1 MRYTY
6 VRQHDTTDCA
16 AACLAMVCL
25 HYKKEVTIT
34 RLRDMMGTDLKGT
47 NLVGLQKAA
56 NELGFT
62 TAAVRVDRENFLSDF
77 SLPCIAQ
84 VITDQGLAHFVV
96 VFKKTTIK
104 DEGARRKHMLQDAET
119 RKEEEKK
126 GKKHKCKDYVIIGDP
141 GTELK
146 KISLDEFYKNFTG
159 VLLLLNPTSEF
170 KGGKLGSRDGKD
182 GKDGKSGKY
191 GMMKRYIDLLLP
203 QKKLFFYAIL
213 SSVITTILGIASSM
227 FNKILMDE
235 VLPYGLNNL
244 LVTLI
249 LVFSVV
255 SITSTLIGFVRQW
268 VLIHLS
274 IKIDIPLMLGYFGHI
289 FNLPMKF
296 FATRK
301 TGDITTR
308 YSDADTIKS
317 IFTSIALSL
326 VMDISMAVITGII
339 LFRMNAML
347 FSISL
352 FMALVSILLVLV
364 YKQPYKRIN
373 EESMA
378 QSAALN
384 SQMIESLRGIETV
397 KCNANEQTELDNLER
412 EYMKSLK
419 ISLRSSRISTTQGLI
434 SSFISTGFSMLTTY
448 VGISQVLNGEMTLG
462 GFMAFSTLSS
472 YFTSPLSNL
481 IGLQMQIQEA
491 SISMKRLTEIMDYP
505 AENETAEGMEQSE
518 MEKVEG
524 DIEFKDVTFRYG
536 NRAPALDHVSFTIPA
551 GKKVALV
558 GSSGSGKSTIT
569 KLLLKYYDPE
579 DGEIDVNG
587 VNLAEYSSHSVRR
600 AIAYV
605 PQNVE
610 LFSKTIYDN
619 IRISRMDAT
628 LDEVKEAAKKAD
640 AHEFIR
646 HLPLQYNTY
655 LEEAGNGLSGGEKQ
669 RIALARAFLK
679 DSNLYILDES
689 TSNLDFATETLIFN
703 MIYEQL
709 ADRSMLI
716 VAHRLSTIR
725 DCDLILVMDHGK
737 IVERGNHEE
746 LMAKNGRYAE
756 LWNMQQGIFRKRKA
770 EPAPQAVAAVV
781 EEDDDGESITY

>member
-104 DEGARRKHMLQDAET
+104 DDAERRKHMLKEAESV
-119 RKEEEKK
+119 KEDEKN
-126 GKKHKCKDYVIIGDP
+126 GKKHKCKDYVVIGDP
-141 GTELK
+141 ASELK

-159 VLLLLNPTSEF
+159 VLLLMNPTSEF
-170 KGGKLGSRDGKD
+170 KGGKIEKG
-182 GKDGKSGKY
+182 
-191 GMMKRYIDLLLP
+191 GMFKRYVDLLLP
-203 QKKLFFYAIL
+203 QKKLFAYAIL
-213 SSVITTILGIASSM
+213 SSLIVTILGIASSM

-235 VLPYGLNNL
+235 VLPYGLDNL

-249 LVFSVV
+249 LVFSMV
-255 SITSTLIGFVRQW
+255 SITNTLVGFVRQW

-289 FNLPMKF
+289 FRLPMKF

-308 YSDADTIKS
+308 YSDANTIKS

-326 VMDISMAVITGII
+326 VMDISMAIITGII

-352 FMALVSILLVLV
+352 FMALVSILLVLI
-364 YKQPYKRIN
+364 YKQPYKKIN
-373 EESMA
+373 EETMV

-384 SQMIESLRGIETV
+384 SQMIESLRGIETI
-397 KCNANEQTELDNLER
+397 KCNACEDRELEALER
-412 EYMKSLK
+412 EYIKSLK
-419 ISLRSSRISTTQGLI
+419 ISLRSSKISTGQSLI
-434 SSFISTGFSMLTTY
+434 SSVITTVLSMVTTY
-448 VGISQVLNGEMTLG
+448 VGITQVLNGQLTLG
-462 GFMAFSTLSS
+462 GYMAYSTLAG
-472 YFTSPLSNL
+472 YFTSPVSDL
-481 IGLQMQIQEA
+481 IGMQMSIQEA
-491 SISMKRLTEIMDYP
+491 SISMKRLTEIMDY
-505 AENETAEGMEQSE
+505 ESEQDDTREYTE
-518 MEKVEG
+518 MESMEG

-536 NRAPALDHVSFTIPA
+536 NRTPALNHISFTIPQ

-569 KLLLKYYDPE
+569 KLLLKYYEPE
-579 DGEIDVNG
+579 SGTISVDGVD
-587 VNLAEYSSHSVRR
+587 LDEYSNASVRR
-600 AIAYV
+600 CISYV

-610 LFSKTIYDN
+610 LFSKTIFEN
-619 IRISRMDAT
+619 IRISRPEAT
-628 LDEVKEAAKKAD
+628 LDQVREAAKKAD

-646 HLPLQYNTY
+646 KLPLQYNTY

-679 DSNLYILDES
+679 DSSLYIFDES
-689 TSNLDFATETLIFN
+689 TSSLDFGTENTIFDI
-703 MIYEQL
+703 IYNQL

-725 DCDLILVMDHGK
+725 DCDLILVMDHGE
-737 IVERGNHEE
+737 IVERGTHDE
-746 LMAKNGRYAE
+746 LLAKQGKYYE
-756 LWNMQQGIFRKRKA
+756 LWNLQQGIFRRKKE
-770 EPAPQAVAAVV
+770 EPAPVAPAAVV
-781 EEDDDGESITY
+781 EEDDDGEAMTY